1 MDIGNPSSNDSRKT
15 YKNETCDSLENTNSP
30 FLAMIYSLL
39 FLVGLILNCFT
50 LRFHCRGNRIQVLKS
65 WMIYLKHLTA
75 ADFLLCASL
84 PMRIVKFTSSS
95 NNIFVLYCSIGA
107 PLLFV
112 NMSASILFMG
122 FIAANRYMKI
132 FYNSGTHF
140 LMTTKASHIIS
151 ISTWIFLLSIETP
164 YSILLL
170 SSDVPTKNLSTCN
183 DLLTN
188 HTKPLYYVILTINF
202 NFFFVVLF
210 SLLFFYCSAC
220 CRVSEIQQKQLGSPN
235 SKKLVKSRR
244 NMLVL
249 VCVFCFCFVPYH
261 VVRILY
267 ILLQG
272 HCSKTFYYIKEV
284 AVSLSVCNICL
295 DPLMYVFLCKGF
307 RAQLNLNRM
316 LSAKDNKN
324 TLALEK
330 RNRGINETPSHP
342 QISWVTNSETINNLT
357 IHTISYKSNI

>member
-1 MDIGNPSSNDSRKT
+1 VGTLKMKDVIYRK
-15 YKNETCDSLENTNSP
+15 
-30 FLAMIYSLL
+30 
-39 FLVGLILNCFT
+39 LVGLILNCFT
-50 LRFHCRGNRIQVLKS
+50 LRFHCRGNRIQVSKS

-122 FIAANRYMKI
+122 FIGGAVHVCIALHYKCACGTLVELP
-132 FYNSGTHF
+132 GTHF

-151 ISTWIFLLSIETP
+151 IATWIFLLSIETP

-188 HTKPLYYVILTINF
+188 HTKPLYVVILAINF
-202 NFFFVVLF
+202 TFFFVVLF

-267 ILLQG
+267 ILLHG
-272 HCSKTFYYIKEV
+272 HCSETFYYIKEV

-324 TLALEK
+324 TLALEQ
-330 RNRGINETPSHP
+330 RNRGINETPTHP

-357 IHTISYKSNI
+357 IHTISYKSNK